1 MRWAPLMGIGLLAF
15 AGGRLFSFPGE
26 PGLATVQPGV
36 RPPAI
41 DSLSPAAGTSSEE
54 DPALCIHEDVFPVAR
69 FIDNYRDGIG
79 QHYHGWRPPPARP
92 STSSVPAKANAGNS

>member
-1 MRWAPLMGIGLLAF
+1 MKWAPLMGIGLLAF

-79 QHYHGWRPPPARP
+79 QHYHGWRPP
-92 STSSVPAKANAGNS
+92 AGPPFYVQCPGEGERGE